1 MPATSIFY
9 SVGEATVAARQQ
21 NAFFQVHLYVECL
34 CGRFMV
40 SHLSCQVQHVCV
52 GIIEGKQQ
60 PWEAV
65 YVLLHYGHGQVLLG
79 KPAHT
84 QGIQHTPTLGSHLR
98 GTRRWRL
105 TWSQRAISR
114 VFQRETPV
122 VSSRF
127 MLPRNTTRF
136 TRWFLQL
143 ACWWR
148 QRWGESSC
156 TWPRLCDQCFICVI
170 LEVVIFAQAPS
181 VLEIW
186 DLMCSFR

>member
-1 MPATSIFY
+1 MPVTSTF
-9 SVGEATVAARQQ
+9 SSDGEATVAARQQ
-21 NAFFQVHLYVECL
+21 NAIFQHYLYVEYL
-34 CGRFMV
+34 CQRFMV

-52 GIIEGKQQ
+52 SIIEGKQQ

-65 YVLLHYGHGQVLLG
+65 YVLLHYRHGQVLLG

-84 QGIQHTPTLGSHLR
+84 HTHGNKHTSTLGSHLR
-98 GTRRWRL
+98 GTWRSRL

-148 QRWGESSC
+148 
-156 TWPRLCDQCFICVI
+156 
-170 LEVVIFAQAPS
+170 
-181 VLEIW
+181 
-186 DLMCSFR
+186 